1 MVARVLVHGSSA
13 MHIALLPKAKS
24 LPATRSTRS
33 THSIAALLCALFCA
47 SDSSMELDPNC
58 TTCFISLSL
67 VCCISRPTSHPS
79 LSILSDIGAGQSFT
93 SMQARGRSRGVIYA
107 VGTALQYNTLYHYI
121 ASSAKV
127 YCATWEA
134 CELLIWVC
142 SIGNPQASPDS
153 PDMEEPGH
161 PG

>member
-1 MVARVLVHGSSA
+1 MVVRVLVHGSNA
-13 MHIALLPKAKS
+13 MHMALLPKDRS

-33 THSIAALLCALFCA
+33 THSIAALLGALFCA

-67 VCCISRPTSHPS
+67 VCCISRPTSRSS
-79 LSILSDIGAGQSFT
+79 LSILSDIGAGQGVQSFT
-93 SMQARGRSRGVIYA
+93 SMQARGRSRGVIYT

-127 YCATWEA
+127 YCAA
-134 CELLIWVC
+134 LH
-142 SIGNPQASPDS
+142 GKRANY
-153 PDMEEPGH
+153 
-161 PG
+161 